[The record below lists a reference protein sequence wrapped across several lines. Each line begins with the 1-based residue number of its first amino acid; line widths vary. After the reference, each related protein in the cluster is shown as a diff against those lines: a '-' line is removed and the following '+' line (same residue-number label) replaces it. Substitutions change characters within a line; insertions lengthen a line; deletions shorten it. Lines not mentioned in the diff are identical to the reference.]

1 MSVGTSAG
9 VTWTRSVSCQSS
21 ALHDIGHLS
30 QDQSPVHMVMQAATH
45 PAVSPERDEAEET
58 SPYRGRAE
66 IADVRL
72 VGRIAA
78 GNPILAEESI
88 EDSFPLPKQLVGEGT
103 LFLLRV
109 SGDSMINAQILDGDW
124 VIVRQQPT
132 AENGEIVAALL
143 DGEATIKTLKRAN
156 GHIWLIPQNPAY
168 TAFAGDEAII
178 LGKIVA
184 LLRRFT
190 TR

>member
-1 MSVGTSAG
+1 MSVSTSAG
-9 VTWTRSVSCQSS
+9 VTWTPSISCQPPTR
-21 ALHDIGHLS
+21 HNTRHLIR
-30 QDQSPVHMVMQAATH
+30 DLSPVHLVMQSATH
-45 PAVSPERDEAEET
+45 PAIAPEGDKTEET
-58 SPYRGRAE
+58 PPYSGRART
-66 IADVRL
+66 ADVRL

-78 GNPILAEESI
+78 GVPIPAEESI
-88 EDSFPLPKQLVGEGT
+88 EDSFPLPRQLVGEGT
-103 LFLLRV
+103 LFMLRV
-109 SGDSMINAQILDGDW
+109 SGDSMINAQVLDGDW

-168 TAFAGDEAII
+168 TAIAGDEAII
-178 LGKIVA
+178 LGKMVA

-190 TR
+190 NR